1 MAGAPRREGPDGS
14 VFEALGKNYE
24 MAAHATAGA
33 SHAAALPDEFI
44 DRFAVAGPS
53 ASCVA
58 RLSERIDAG
67 AERLVLVPGSRDAD
81 RNELLGSIARL
92 ASEVLPR
99 LR

>member
-1 MAGAPRREGPDGS
+1 MRTESSRS
-14 VFEALGKNYE
+14 HSTSRTF
-24 MAAHATAGA
+24 

-53 ASCVA
+53 EYCVG
-58 RLSERIDAG
+58 RLAELVDAG

-81 RNELLGSIARL
+81 RGELVASMARV
-92 ASEVLPR
+92 ASEVLPK